1 VRILILGKNGQVGWE
16 LQRSL
21 AVVGE
26 VVALGRSDRQPCGDL
41 LDADGLSRTL
51 RDIQPDVIVNAAGY
65 TMVDQAES
73 EPEQAMRV
81 NAAAV
86 GVLASGAAAIDALL
100 VHYSTDYVFN
110 DSGTEYL
117 RETDPVDP
125 CNAYGVSKAEGDRLI
140 GEAGCRHLIFR
151 TSWVYA
157 VRGQNFLRTMLRLAT
172 ERDTLRVVN
181 DQWGAPTGAE
191 LIADV
196 TARVVPIAR
205 ESAGLSGVYHLAP
218 AGETNW
224 CAYAGYLIEEA
235 AALGLRTR
243 VRPDTIEG
251 IATSDYPTAARR
263 PVNSRL
269 DTSQLRRTFD
279 VAMPDWRSGV
289 SRAVSEIMNR

>member
-1 VRILILGKNGQVGWE
+1 LKILILGKNGQVGWE

-21 AVVGE
+21 AVLGE
-26 VVALGRSDRQPCGDL
+26 ITALGRDDRRLCGDL

-51 RDIQPDVIVNAAGY
+51 RDLRPDVVVNAAGY
-65 TMVDQAES
+65 TTVDLAES
-73 EPEQAMRV
+73 EPDQAMRI
-81 NAAAV
+81 NATGV
-86 GVLASGAAAIDALL
+86 GVLARGAAEIDALL

-110 DSGTEYL
+110 DSGTGFR
-117 RETDPVDP
+117 RETDPIGP
-125 CNAYGVSKAEGDRLI
+125 CNAYGVSKAEGDRLV
-140 GEAGCRHLIFR
+140 GESGCRHLIFR

-157 VRGQNFLRTMLRLAT
+157 ARGQNFLRTMLRLAA

-196 TARVVPIAR
+196 TARAVAVAR
-205 ESAGLSGVYHLAP
+205 ESAELSGVYHLAP

-224 CAYAGYLIEEA
+224 CAYASYLLEEA
-235 AALGLRTR
+235 VAHGLKTR
-243 VRPDTIEG
+243 VNPDAIEG

-269 DTSQLRRTFD
+269 DTTRLRRTFG
-279 VAMPDWRSGV
+279 VVMPDWQSGV
-289 SRAVSEIMNR
+289 SRAVSEIMDR